1 MAKPGATAPHEVTVD
16 GETCLVWVGQKS
28 GSTWRAYGDFRRR
41 HIDKTGRDE
50 RDALSNWV
58 RAAEYA
64 ANE

>member
-1 MAKPGATAPHEVTVD
+1 MAKPGTAVQHEVRVD
-16 GETCLVWVGQKS
+16 GETCMVWVGQKTA
-28 GSTWRAYGDFRRR
+28 GTWRAYGDYRKR

-50 RDALSNWV
+50 RDALAQWT

>member
-1 MAKPGATAPHEVTVD
+1 MAKPGAAVQHEVRVD

-28 GSTWRAYGDFRRR
+28 SSTWRAYGNFRGR

-50 RDALSNWV
+50 RDALSEWT